1 MTAKR
6 IPHEISCN
14 FFQPPQFGR
23 NGVQPSPCCK
33 TIRGLIVG
41 VTPDRMVWPEEPNME
56 KLFFVLAYAAF
67 LASSALGNVM
77 DDEDAS
83 GASQT
88 ATLH

>member
-1 MTAKR
+1 
-6 IPHEISCN
+6 
-14 FFQPPQFGR
+14 
-23 NGVQPSPCCK
+23 
-33 TIRGLIVG
+33 
-41 VTPDRMVWPEEPNME
+41 MVWPEEPNME